1 MKDSLLVYVNGNRKI
16 IKNDKVSLAKAIMYY
31 GLKGDLTVTTPLDL
45 PVVSTFGTFINRW
58 YPDYAPCTLDE
69 FQDVLV
75 PMQTEWDIPEDERGF
90 VIDELSDEEED
101 FMDFELSNELADPED
116 YGFVQS
122 EGVD

>member
-1 MKDSLLVYVNGNRKI
+1 MKEFMFVYVNGERKM
-16 IKNDKVSLAKAIMYY
+16 IKDDKESLAKAIMYY

-75 PMQTEWDIPEDERGF
+75 PMQTEWDIPEDEREF

-101 FMDFELSNELADPED
+101 FMDFELSNGLADPED
-116 YGFVQS
+116 YGFDQS
-122 EGVD
+122 EGGD